1 VVVIRDNQEG
11 SDRDP
16 RLVEILQHSPDGGA
30 GHRGGIMDRDD
41 KGTPGF
47 APPP

>member
-30 GHRGGIMDRDD
+30 GHRGDIMDRDN
-41 KGTPGF
+41 KGTPDF